1 MNDTRLDTLEN
12 GQLVHELKKY
22 FTPDELDE
30 AKEEI
35 DGFVS
40 EVYTVD
46 ELVKKIR
53 AYLDKIH
60 A

>member
-1 MNDTRLDTLEN
+1 MEDTRLDTLEN

-22 FTPDELDE
+22 FTPEELDE

-35 DGFVS
+35 DGFVV
-40 EVYTVD
+40 ETYTVK
-46 ELVKKIR
+46 ELVKTIR
-53 AYLDKIH
+53 QYLDKIH